1 MKPSIVNAGADAVI
15 VYFSDEI
22 SLAANQRVLQLDAA
36 LADSDLVILE
46 TVPAYSSLMV
56 YYDITRHSDTDVR
69 GAVKAIIESLPALD
83 ERDAAQRQT
92 HVIPVYY
99 DETVGPDLA
108 RIAEL
113 HGCSAEE
120 VIERHC
126 RDSYRVYALGFAP
139 GFAYMGEVAED
150 LQAPRLDSPRTRIP
164 AGSVAIAER
173 QTAIYPLASPGGWN
187 IIGRTTFPLY
197 EPQKGILNQLNSGDT
212 VRFKAISKDEFIA
225 AGGSV
230 EAFE

>member
-1 MKPSIVNAGADAVI
+1 VKPSIVNAGADAVI
-15 VYFSDEI
+15 VYFSDAI
-22 SLAANQRVLQLDAA
+22 SLEANQCVLQLDTA
-36 LADSDLVILE
+36 LAESDLAILE

-56 YYDITRHSDTDVR
+56 YYDITRHSDTELR
-69 GAVKAIIESLPALD
+69 AAIKTIIESLPEASTAMG
-83 ERDAAQRQT
+83 EQGKT

-99 DETVGPDLA
+99 DTTVGPDLA

-113 HGCSAEE
+113 HHCSVEQ

-150 LQAPRLDSPRTRIP
+150 LQTPRLDSPRTQIP

-212 VRFKAISKDEFIA
+212 VQFKAISKDEFIA

>member
-15 VYFSDEI
+15 VYFADEI
-22 SLAANQRVLQLDAA
+22 SIEANQRVLQLDSAIA
-36 LADSDLVILE
+36 SSDLAILE

-56 YYDITRHSDTDVR
+56 YYDITRHSDTDIR
-69 GAVKAIIESLPALD
+69 ASIKAIIESLPELQQVNA
-83 ERDAAQRQT
+83 EQGQT

-113 HGCSAEE
+113 HECSVEE